1 MEENENK
8 VVIDIKINQDEVAA
22 RLGEVNA
29 EIMKLKASNNELKK
43 SISEGNDEFGKNSRQ
58 LAENQAK
65 LYSLNREQ
73 QSLTGRIEE
82 ATKETRTYGG
92 SLKEQ
97 AGLLKE
103 MKERYY
109 ALSKAER
116 ENSEIG
122 GKLLTEIQALDKEIK
137 EQDATIGNFQRNVGN
152 YQSALQ
158 GFGDKARNASESFK
172 AAGVSTESFENK
184 LNVLNKN
191 PFLLI
196 VTAIVTILIKLRDRL
211 KENATFTE
219 GLGKSMKALQPILNI
234 VNKAVDRLANLL
246 VNALDW
252 AIRGAIN
259 SIEWLGKV
267 LNKVGGWFGKDW
279 GGCLTEVA
287 AQMNAARTATEET
300 TEAVEELTES
310 TSDMGKTFGK
320 TAESV
325 ERVGNALANLVK
337 TLPSYSEHLKKFSE
351 EQVKRLSEA
360 KKAFDEYKNEA
371 DKAAK
376 VVVPA
381 LENVGK
387 ANDDNVPATSFFD
400 KATAAFLNYAETIS
414 SVAGSLGTSFGSI
427 SSMYKQIADD
437 ESKTQQEREEAAL
450 TARRWAMLQVSANS
464 AVSLATS
471 IAKASENPWPAN
483 LAAIASSVATVLAFI
498 AQAKQMLSSTE
509 GFEHGGIIGGTSYSG
524 DRVPVRGNS
533 LEMVLT
539 RGQQKTLFDI
549 ANGNVGGQNLTQ
561 SLVTA
566 LRSMP
571 APTLVYS
578 EFSDFQGR
586 VISLDNSQKIR

>member
-1 MEENENK
+1 MEENGNE

-29 EIMKLKASNNELKK
+29 EIIKLKASNTELKK
-43 SISEGNDEFGKNSRQ
+43 SIAEGNDEFGKNSRQ

-109 ALSKAER
+109 ALSKEER

-122 GKLLTEIQALDKEIK
+122 GKLLKDIQALDTEIK
-137 EQDATIGNFQRNVGN
+137 AQDATIGNFQRNVGN

-158 GFGDKARNASESFK
+158 GIGDKVRNASESFK
-172 AAGVSTESFENK
+172 AAGVNTEGFEKK

-196 VTAIVTILIKLRDRL
+196 VTAIVTILVKLRDRL
-211 KENATFTE
+211 KENATYTE
-219 GLGKSMKALQPILNI
+219 GLGKSMKALQPIINL
-234 VNKAVDRLANLL
+234 VNKAFDRLATIL

-259 SIEWLGKV
+259 SIEWLGRV
-267 LNKVGGWFGKDW
+267 LKKVGGWFGKDW
-279 GGCLTEVA
+279 GGGLTEVA

-300 TEAVEELTES
+300 TEAVEELTDS
-310 TSDMGKTFGK
+310 TSDMGKAFGK

-325 ERVGNALANLVK
+325 ERVGDALSDLVK

-360 KKAFDEYKNEA
+360 KKAFDEYKKEA
-371 DKAAK
+371 DDAAK

-381 LENVGK
+381 MESVGK
-387 ANDDNVPATSFFD
+387 ANDDNVPSPSFFD
-400 KATAAFLNYAETIS
+400 KATAAFLNYADTIGE
-414 SVAGSLGTSFGSI
+414 VAGSLGSSFGSI
-427 SSMYKQIADD
+427 SSMYQQMASD

-471 IAKASENPWPAN
+471 IAKAAENPWPAN
-483 LAAIASSVATVLAFI
+483 LAAIASSVATVLSFI
-498 AQAKQMLSSTE
+498 AQAKQMLNSTE
-509 GFEHGGIIGGTSYSG
+509 GFEHGGIIGGNSYTG

-578 EFSDFQGR
+578 EFADFQGR
-586 VISLDNSQKIR
+586 VISLDNSQKIK